1 MMLKNPY
8 VNIGMPECRRK
19 VSPVVNFFN
28 PASAFRHQG
37 QSGTF
42 GHGLVRH
49 CPVMQRE
56 SHIQKLLKNRGIE
69 EAHLREKKGGKYYKN
84 PR

>member
-1 MMLKNPY
+1 MLLVLYDVENFICICR
-8 VNIGMPECRRK
+8 NDGMPEK

-37 QSGTF
+37 QSGTA

-49 CPVMQRE
+49 CPAMQRE
-56 SHIQKLLKNRGIE
+56 SHIQKSLKNRGVE
-69 EAHLREKKGGKYYKN
+69 EAHLREE
-84 PR
+84 